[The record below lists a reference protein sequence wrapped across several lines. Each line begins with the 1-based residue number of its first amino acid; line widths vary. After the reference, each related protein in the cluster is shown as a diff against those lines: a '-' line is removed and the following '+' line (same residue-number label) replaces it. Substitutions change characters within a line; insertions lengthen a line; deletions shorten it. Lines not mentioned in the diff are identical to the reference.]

1 MKSAVPSYP
10 FNAADELCAGAA
22 QAAAL
27 CTLVIRGAQR
37 GLTKAVPRAA
47 AAEHASTIRIKCG
60 GWASPPC
67 GGLAHEPA
75 PVPPGHVA
83 SPDPRTVRGVR
94 TAQEAPDPYGGS
106 EAWLSARSFHPL
118 ETHGVSGPI
127 PRRGTGPGPLAW

>member
-1 MKSAVPSYP
+1 MPSYP
-10 FNAADELCAGAA
+10 FNAADGLCAGAA

-60 GWASPPC
+60 GWASPPY
-67 GGLAHEPA
+67 GGLAHESA

-83 SPDPRTVRGVR
+83 APDPRTVRGVR
-94 TAQEAPDPYGGS
+94 AAQEVPDPYGGS
-106 EAWLSARSFHPL
+106 EASA
-118 ETHGVSGPI
+118 VSSEVPFL
-127 PRRGTGPGPLAW
+127 RDT